1 MDTHLSTGRVQS
13 SERNRG
19 RVNPEGHRSPDSN
32 KVGEFFFQRRP
43 HQLLDII
50 TRKTH
55 KDDNNIILMLNCSVE
70 VFTAVKQSYETHIP
84 LRVVFLL
91 VSLFIFIF

>member
-32 KVGEFFFQRRP
+32 KVGEFFFQRCP
-43 HQLLDII
+43 HQLLDIT

-55 KDDNNIILMLNCSVE
+55 KDDKIILMLNCSVE
-70 VFTAVKQSYETHIP
+70 VFTAVMQSYETHIL
-84 LRVVFLL
+84 LRVEFLL
-91 VSLFIFIF
+91 VSVFIFIF